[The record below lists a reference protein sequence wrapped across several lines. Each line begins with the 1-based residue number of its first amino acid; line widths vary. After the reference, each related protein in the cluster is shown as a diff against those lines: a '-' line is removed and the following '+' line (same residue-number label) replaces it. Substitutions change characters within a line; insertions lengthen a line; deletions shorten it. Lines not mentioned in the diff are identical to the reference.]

1 MLTDDFGGQVL
12 TNPQPAF
19 AFGTIGG
26 RIKGFVTSGRSNPD
40 HYSRHQKAIH
50 MPVPT
55 ETLQQAED
63 AQLLAQIMACMRRG
77 LAPVLMLSAG
87 VGALTFA
94 ALSTMAPRYTSEAQ
108 LAIAAKTTNPFPE
121 TRTGNVDVVTPRLD
135 KEAINT
141 HARALMAPDLLMKVA
156 TELKLQ
162 YTPEFNSAVG
172 NLDTWTALTRM
183 VGLGGT
189 RAGETQ
195 DDRVLG
201 VVVRQL
207 EVSAAKDSR
216 FIPIRFTSAD
226 PQLSAD
232 FANRLAE
239 TYRASL
245 VSQPVD
251 ETSEV
256 VRALIPKVEQLKA
269 EVLQAEAEAERYRAK
284 TDQYRT
290 GPQNTP
296 LNDQKMATLS
306 EELTKAEAARS
317 EVESR
322 WRTARDL
329 LQSGSAEVL
338 PDVQKSPI
346 VQGLIA
352 QRVRLER
359 QVAEASASLLPAHP
373 RMQQLNADVAGLKR
387 QITAE
392 VQKVVQ
398 SIEKDH
404 AAAVIKAETIKKQIA
419 ELKSKVVGQSGNEA
433 ELRALESTAKTKRT
447 ELERLQKQL
456 EDNRTVVN
464 TRQVPVEAQLI
475 SRARANSTPT
485 FPRTGP
491 TTLLAAAAALVLGL
505 AATITRA
512 LVSIPA
518 VRQGHAPAPPRT
530 EPSLPAERRG
540 PAPAK
545 TTARPATPPQPAAR
559 APVRPALEAPAKALV
574 ERLLARTD
582 MTTGI
587 RTLVT
592 SEAAGVP
599 VHAQAMELAE
609 ALARSGKR
617 VVLVVWNLSGE
628 PLALARSGIVKPGL
642 LDLLQGHATFEQVI
656 GRVPGSD
663 VHIIQ
668 PGAPP
673 SDPDEVLDP
682 DRLNLVLDALD
693 EAYEQIVVAAGM
705 ADATP
710 LFEAIEGRFDA
721 AVIAAC
727 DMPDAGGGPTESGLL
742 LGFEVSDIDIVR
754 CTSRPAGTRT
764 AAPTSGPKA
773 QAAKPRALAKVT

>member
-1 MLTDDFGGQVL
+1 M
-12 TNPQPAF
+12 
-19 AFGTIGG
+19 
-26 RIKGFVTSGRSNPD
+26 S
-40 HYSRHQKAIH
+40 
-50 MPVPT
+50 VPT

-63 AQLLAQIMACMRRG
+63 AQLLAQILASIRRG

-87 VGALTFA
+87 VGALTFG
-94 ALSTMAPRYTSEAQ
+94 ALSLMAPRYTSEAQ
-108 LAIAAKTTNPFPE
+108 IAISAKTTNPFPE
-121 TRTGNVDVVTPRLD
+121 ARTGNVDTVTPRLD

-172 NLDTWTALTRM
+172 SLDTWTALMRM
-183 VGLGGT
+183 VGIGGG

-239 TYRASL
+239 AYRASL

-256 VRALIPKVEQLKA
+256 VRAMIPKVEQLKA
-269 EVLQAEAEAERYRAK
+269 EVLQAEAEAERYRAR
-284 TDQYRT
+284 TDQFRI

-296 LNDQKMATLS
+296 INDQKMATLS

-317 EVESR
+317 EVEAR

-338 PDVQKSPI
+338 PDVQRSPI
-346 VQGLIA
+346 VQGLIN

-404 AAAVIKAETIKKQIA
+404 AAAVFKAETIKKQMA
-419 ELKSKVVGQSGNEA
+419 ELKTKVVGQSGNEA

-491 TTLLAAAAALVLGL
+491 TTLLAASAALVLGL

-518 VRQGHAPAPPRT
+518 VRQGHTPAAPRT
-530 EPSLPAERRG
+530 EPSLPTGRRAS
-540 PAPAK
+540 APGKPTVPSAPPPL
-545 TTARPATPPQPAAR
+545 PATR
-559 APVRPALEAPAKALV
+559 APIRPALEAPAEALV

-582 MTTGI
+582 TTTGI

-599 VHAQAMELAE
+599 VHAQAMGLAE
-609 ALARSGKR
+609 ALSRSGKR
-617 VVLVVWNLSGE
+617 VVLVVWSLAGE
-628 PLALARSGIVKPGL
+628 PLALNRSGIVKPGL
-642 LDLLQGHATFEQVI
+642 LDLLQGRATFEQVI
-656 GRVPGSD
+656 GRIPGSD

-668 PGAPP
+668 PGPQP
-673 SDPDEVLDP
+673 SDPDSVLDP

-693 EAYEQIVVAAGM
+693 EAYDQIVVAAGM

-721 AVIAAC
+721 AVIAGC
-727 DMPDAGGGPTESGLL
+727 DMPDAGGGPLESGQL

-754 CTSRPAGTRT
+754 CTARPSASRPAASKGN
-764 AAPTSGPKA
+764 AGSQGPRPRAVA
-773 QAAKPRALAKVT
+773 QAN